1 MLETIKKRK
10 SHRQYLDKEIEK
22 EKIEEIL
29 RAGMTAPSAH
39 NGRTWR
45 FWVVAEK
52 EAKEKLSRVQPYAS
66 FAAQAPIVLVI
77 GSDKGRLWI
86 EDCSL
91 VAGLVYLE
99 AANQGLGTCW
109 IQVREMKTAEGKDT
123 EEEVKKIIGAG
134 KDIQILC
141 LMPLGYPAET
151 LPEHSEKEFERE
163 KIVELRG

>member
-1 MLETIKKRK
+1 MLEAIKKRR
-10 SHRQYLDKEIEK
+10 SIRRYLDKEIEK

-45 FWVVAEK
+45 FWVVVEK
-52 EAKEKLSRVQPYAS
+52 KAKEKLSRAQPYAS

-77 GSDKGRLWI
+77 GSDKDRLWI

-99 AANQGLGTCW
+99 ATNQGLGTCW
-109 IQVREMKTAEGKDT
+109 IQVREMKTAEGKET
-123 EEEVKKIIGAG
+123 EEEVKKIIGAP
-134 KDIQILC
+134 KEVQILC
-141 LMPLGYPAET
+141 LMPLGYPAES
-151 LPEHSEKEFERE
+151 LPEHSEKEFERK

>member
-1 MLETIKKRK
+1 MLETIKKR
-10 SHRQYLDKEIEK
+10 RILRRYLEKEIGR

-29 RAGMTAPSAH
+29 RAAMTAPSAH
-39 NGRTWR
+39 NGRLWR
-45 FWVVAEK
+45 FWVVRDK
-52 EAKEKLSRVQPYAS
+52 ERKEKLSQAQPYAS

-99 AANQGLGTCW
+99 ATNQGLGTCW

-123 EEEVKKIIGAG
+123 EEEVKKIIGAP
-134 KDIQILC
+134 KEVQILC
-141 LMPLGYPAET
+141 LMPLGYPTES
-151 LPEHSEKEFERE
+151 LPEHSEKEFERK